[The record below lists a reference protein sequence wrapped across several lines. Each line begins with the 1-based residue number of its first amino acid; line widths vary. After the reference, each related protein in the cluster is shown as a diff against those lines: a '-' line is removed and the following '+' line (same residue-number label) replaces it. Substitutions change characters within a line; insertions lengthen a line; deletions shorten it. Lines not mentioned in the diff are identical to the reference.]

1 MKTAYRKFFLKRIY
15 IIILI
20 FTLSSSVHAATA
32 KDKTLKI
39 RTLGDPL
46 TLDWNR
52 AFTPVEATLIR
63 NIMEGLIGIDPH
75 GKLEPA
81 LAQSWHVS
89 SDLMTYTFALRPG
102 VRWSDGTPLN
112 AQHFLDSW
120 ERLLS
125 PNFRANYAYVLFDVE
140 NAQEYASGAIK
151 DFAKVGIKTIDSNTL
166 QVKLKKPV
174 AYWPWILTFWS
185 TFPIRKDLIQSR
197 PADWDK
203 PKTLVSIGPYT
214 YDTYEP
220 HQKIILKRN
229 SKYYG
234 KTGNIARIE
243 ARLIDDE
250 KKAVDLYL
258 KNQIDFMTRLSIETA
273 SLSKRKDLIQ
283 WPEARVVHLDFNFDD
298 PLASKLDFRKAVA
311 LAIDKSLFVK
321 KLNTASQAATTLVS
335 PGILSHSPQTHL
347 NYQPQLAQSL
357 LKKLTLPESPPTEV
371 DLVIASFKDDVIAA
385 EIIQSELKK
394 NLNLVVRIRKLE
406 PKQFYSPLVKLG
418 GFTMILNRW
427 TADYPDP
434 DNFYS
439 IFLSNAGNNRV
450 GWRNGNYDSIVRTA
464 RSETSERSRE
474 QLYYRAHQILVDEH
488 AIAVPLYYGKNI
500 ALIRPTISGFI
511 PTPTNS
517 YLFKYFSIK

>member
-1 MKTAYRKFFLKRIY
+1 MKWAIKKIRNNSIYTFFL
-15 IIILI
+15 IL
-20 FTLSSSVHAATA
+20 FLSSLSYANNT
-32 KDKTLKI
+32 KDKTLRI

-52 AFTPVEATLIR
+52 AYTPVEATLIR
-63 NIMEGLIGIDPH
+63 NIMEGLIGIDPN

-81 LAQSWHVS
+81 LAQAWRVS
-89 SDLMTYTFALRPG
+89 DDLLTYTFSLRTIA
-102 VRWSDGTPLN
+102 RWSDGLPLH
-112 AQHFLDSW
+112 AQHFVDSW
-120 ERLLS
+120 ERLLA
-125 PNFRANYAYVLFDVE
+125 PNFRANYAYVLFDIE
-140 NAQEYASGAIK
+140 NAQEYASGAVK
-151 DFAKVGIKTIDSNTL
+151 EFSKVGVKALDAHTL

-174 AYWPWILTFWS
+174 TYWPWILTFWS
-185 TFPIRKDLIQSR
+185 TFPIRRDLVQSR

-203 PKTLVSIGPYT
+203 PKNLVSIGPYV

-220 HQKIILKRN
+220 HQKIILKKN

-234 KTGNIARIE
+234 KTGNVSRIE

-250 KKAVDLYL
+250 KTAIDLYL
-258 KNQIDFMTRLSIETA
+258 KNKIDFMTRLSIETTA
-273 SLSKRKDLIQ
+273 LAKRKDLTQ

-311 LAIDKSLFVK
+311 LAIDKALFAK
-321 KLNTASQAATTLVS
+321 KLNTASQAATTLVA
-335 PGILSHSPQTHL
+335 PGILSYSPQTHL

-357 LKKLTLPESPPTEV
+357 LKKLGLSESPPTEV
-371 DLVIASFKDDVIAA
+371 DLVIASFKDDVVAA
-385 EIIQSELKK
+385 EIIQAELKK

-450 GWRNGNYDSIVRTA
+450 GWRNANYDTIVQAA
-464 RSETSERSRE
+464 RSESNERNRE
-474 QLYYRAHQILVDEH
+474 QMYYRAHQILVDEN
-488 AIAVPLYYGKNI
+488 AIAVPLYYGKNM
-500 ALIRPTISGFI
+500 ALIRPNISGFI

-517 YLFKYFSIK
+517 YLFKFFSIK